1 MSIHQKIIGFIYFV
15 LGGVLFLLV
24 GATALRNLHDMGM
37 LQLLINVIFI
47 PTLFLMSLAGLNLLR
62 NKIWAFKLCLP
73 TSLIGMVLLFP
84 LGTILGIYY
93 LWFYNQYVKHKT

>member
-1 MSIHQKIIGFIYFV
+1 MSIHQKILGFSYFA

-24 GATALRNLHDMGM
+24 GSTALRNLLDMGV
-37 LQLLINVIFI
+37 LQLLINVVFI
-47 PTLFLMSLAGLNLLR
+47 PTLFLMSLAGFNLLR

-73 TSLIGMVLLFP
+73 ISLIGMVLLFP

-93 LWFYNQYVKHKT
+93 LWFHNRYVRHKT